1 MLRQRVSGHFFNI
14 YTGYKV
20 TEKKNIDEYA
30 KMDANDESL
39 KRWKESLGISEG
51 ATAPAEGPQVS
62 SDSLCSLHP
71 LIDISVLL

>member
-1 MLRQRVSGHFFNI
+1 MLQQRVSGRFFNI

-20 TEKKNIDEYA
+20 NQNLKSVDEYA

-51 ATAPAEGPQVS
+51 AAAPAEGPQVS
-62 SDSLCSLHP
+62 SDSLRS
-71 LIDISVLL
+71 I